1 MSLAVGAGTPKV
13 LIVDE
18 DDGVLQRCAAGLSAR
33 VPGVTVL
40 TASRRADAL
49 RILDAEQIDVLVSDE
64 PASGGGQGLLAHVSR
79 AKPELT
85 FLTLGR
91 LTPDGPREGA
101 AARPVAVEVL
111 AERVR
116 QALNG
121 SASGHMKGF
130 SLPTL
135 MHLVQ
140 VERKTCTLEIRDGE
154 RNAFL
159 YFQQGELMDAEA
171 EGLQGPEA
179 LAAVALWPSAEMR
192 IHGSCARRDQRITE
206 RPEEILLRAWVALDE
221 DQRAAQEAAAGAE
234 SERLEDLV
242 GEGPGDGAG
251 KGENNMNRLE
261 TVLSELRDQVPE
273 FVATDLVNLESGLS
287 IGGSSADPSFDASA
301 ASASFGEVVRAN
313 LRALELLGMDATS
326 TEDILITTSRVNIL
340 LRMLGRNYYH
350 CLAISK
356 KGSLGFARAV
366 MKKFEPPL
374 LAALGDVDSQA

>member
-1 MSLAVGAGTPKV
+1 MSLAVGGPTPTV

-18 DDGVLQRCAAGLSAR
+18 DARLLERFAAGLSAR

-64 PASGGGQGLLAHVSR
+64 PASASGQGLLAHVSR

-85 FLTLGR
+85 FLALGGHAANG
-91 LTPDGPREGA
+91 GPREGA
-101 AARPVAVEVL
+101 AGKPVAVEVL

-116 QALNG
+116 QAVNG
-121 SASGHMKGF
+121 AASGQVRGF

-140 VERKTCTLEIRDGE
+140 VEHKTCTLEIRESD
-154 RNAFL
+154 RTAFL
-159 YFQQGELMDAEA
+159 YFQQGQLMDAEA
-171 EGLQGPEA
+171 EGQQGTEA
-179 LAAVALWPSAEMR
+179 LAAVALWPAGEMH
-192 IHGSCARRDQRITE
+192 IHGSCSRRDQRITE
-206 RPEEILLRAWVALDE
+206 RPEEVLLRAWVAWDE
-221 DQRAAQEAAAGAE
+221 DHRDPE
-234 SERLEDLV
+234 SESLEDLV
-242 GEGPGDGAG
+242 EDAAGGRTAG
-251 KGENNMNRLE
+251 KGERTMNRLE

-301 ASASFGEVVRAN
+301 ASASYGEVVRAN
-313 LRALELLGMDATS
+313 LRALELLGMDATF
-326 TEDILITTSRVNIL
+326 TEDILITTTRVNIL

-350 CLAISK
+350 CLAIGK